1 MKTLLGMRFKNYF
14 CAVEV
19 VEFIRL
25 LGQLRVTPSYVK
37 QKTPPKVT
45 LTGFEVRVFLGF
57 PIVLCKF
64 FFACQSFKNVT
75 NLNTIF

>member
-1 MKTLLGMRFKNYF
+1 MYEFKCRVVPLKTLLGMRFKNYF

-37 QKTPPKVT
+37 QKTPPKLLGRVCGK
-45 LTGFEVRVFLGF
+45 GFSRF
-57 PIVLCKF
+57 PDS
-64 FFACQSFKNVT
+64 AM
-75 NLNTIF
+75 

>member
-1 MKTLLGMRFKNYF
+1 MRFKNYF

-45 LTGFEVRVFLGF
+45 LTGFVVRVFLGF

-64 FFACQSFKNVT
+64 FLSVRVLRTLQ
-75 NLNTIF
+75 I